1 MRNKH
6 QNNLCFCSTCKAY
19 LFLCGDR
26 RSRSYVVKGGGRESQ
41 LAGFWPLMK
50 IPSACSPDLFF
61 LQVFFSFQGF
71 WRAKVNEVI
80 YKWMLTYATYVEKN
94 AHPIFNIS
102 LETTTASYSCNSE
115 RMQLWYRISATFG
128 LRPLETHK
136 ELVYCCVIHLW
147 NHVPL
152 IFSSKA
158 TVQFLS
164 AKYHACLSFC
174 LQKMSINSL
183 KA

>member
-6 QNNLCFCSTCKAY
+6 QNILCFCSTCKTY
-19 LFLCGDR
+19 LFLYGDR
-26 RSRSYVVKGGGRESQ
+26 RSRSCVVEGGGRESQ
-41 LAGFWPLMK
+41 LGGFWPLMK
-50 IPSACSPDLFF
+50 SLQPALQSIFPSSI
-61 LQVFFSFQGF
+61 FSFQSF

-102 LETTTASYSCNSE
+102 LETTTASYSCNFE

-136 ELVYCCVIHLW
+136 ELVYCCAIHLW

-152 IFSSKA
+152 IFSSKT
-158 TVQFLS
+158 TVQFL
-164 AKYHACLSFC
+164 
-174 LQKMSINSL
+174 
-183 KA
+183 

>member
-1 MRNKH
+1 MEGAGRD
-6 QNNLCFCSTCKAY
+6 NLLDFDLWWNSFS
-19 LFLCGDR
+19 LL
-26 RSRSYVVKGGGRESQ
+26 SQ
-41 LAGFWPLMK
+41 SSFSSS
-50 IPSACSPDLFF
+50 I
-61 LQVFFSFQGF
+61 FSFQGF

-102 LETTTASYSCNSE
+102 LETTMASYSCNFE

-158 TVQFLS
+158 TVRFLP
-164 AKYHACLSFC
+164 AKNHVCLSFC
-174 LQKMSINSL
+174 LQKISINSPKAYFQFPKIKAKCQL
-183 KA
+183 KKHSLGVRHWR